1 MTLDHT
7 ARDAISTLG
16 YTPRE
21 AAFLALVAHHS
32 GYFVRRQFLQWIGSG
47 PGQTV
52 VDFTHKLLVRRH
64 ATVQTFCYATHV
76 YHLSAR
82 VLYAAAAAP
91 TSHRRRRV
99 ALAVKARLMAL
110 DYVLARPDLHF
121 LTRDEERLAY
131 CDALGI
137 DRAWLPQRRYC
148 GFRSTAGSLRY
159 FVEAAPMGLLRED
172 EVVPTLVCA
181 YIDDGTA
188 SVSGFETY
196 VRDYRRLW
204 VSVPRWRLVYI
215 ADAPRRLADAVV
227 AFRRVCC
234 GTGRAARSA
243 RTPAPSCRCWT
254 TSGSGGCMTRSG
266 GPPWTRRLLTGFVTC
281 GVDSRGHDWEVL
293 YGQWE
298 ARGDEAIRRVLSAPV
313 PARTLNPSGFE
324 SCVLGHSYVATS
336 PVRRPA

>member
-1 MTLDHT
+1 MSIDHT
-7 ARDAISTLG
+7 DTEAIGALG

-21 AAFLALVAHHS
+21 AGFLALVARHS

-52 VDFTHKLLVRRH
+52 VDFTQKLLVRHH
-64 ATVQTFCYATHV
+64 ATLQTFCYATHV

-91 TSHRRRRV
+91 TGHRRRRV
-99 ALAVKARLMAL
+99 AMAVKARLMAL
-110 DYVLARPDLHF
+110 DYVLARPELHF

-148 GFRSTAGSLRY
+148 GFRSTAGSIRY
-159 FVEAAPMGLLRED
+159 FVEAAPMGLLREGGA
-172 EVVPTLVCA
+172 VPTLVCA

-188 SVSGFETY
+188 SVSGFETHL
-196 VRDYRRLW
+196 RDYRRLW

-215 ADAPRRLADAVV
+215 ADAPRRLADAVA
-227 AFRRVCC
+227 AFRRICAEPVALPL
-234 GTGRAARSA
+234 GTHAGALASLLDYFQLRRVYDAKQWAALDKAALDRF
-243 RTPAPSCRCWT
+243 RDL
-254 TSGSGGCMTRSG
+254 
-266 GPPWTRRLLTGFVTC
+266 RRRFA
-281 GVDSRGHDWEVL
+281 GHDWEVV

-298 ARGDEAIRRVLSAPV
+298 ARGDDAIRRVLTAPV
-313 PARTLNPSGFE
+313 PAATLNPSAFE

-336 PVRRPA
+336 PIRRPA

>member
-1 MTLDHT
+1 MTVDHT
-7 ARDAISTLG
+7 DLEAIGALG

-21 AAFLALVAHHS
+21 AAFLALVARHS

-52 VDFTHKLLVRRH
+52 VDFTQKLLVRRH
-64 ATVQTFCYATHV
+64 ATLQTFCYATHV

-91 TSHRRRRV
+91 TRHQRRRV
-99 ALAVKARLMAL
+99 ALAVKPRLMAL
-110 DYVLARPDLHF
+110 DYVLARPDLLF

-148 GFRSTAGSLRY
+148 GFRSAAGSTRY
-159 FVEAAPMGLLRED
+159 FVEAAPMGLLREAGA
-172 EVVPTLVCA
+172 VPTLVCA

-188 SVSGFETY
+188 SVSGFETHL
-196 VRDYRRLW
+196 REYRRLW
-204 VSVPRWRLVYI
+204 VSAPQWRLVYI
-215 ADAPRRLADAVV
+215 ADAPRRLADAVT
-227 AFRRVCC
+227 AFRRVC
-234 GTGRAARSA
+234 AEPVVPPLSA
-243 RTPAPSCRCWT
+243 HAGALASLLDYFQL
-254 TSGSGGCMTRSG
+254 
-266 GPPWTRRLLTGFVTC
+266 RRVYDAKRWASFDKTALDRFRDLRRRFA
-281 GVDSRGHDWEVL
+281 GHDWEVL

-298 ARGDEAIRRVLSAPV
+298 ARGDDAIRRVLSAPV
-313 PARTLNPSGFE
+313 PAASLNPSAFE

-336 PVRRPA
+336 AVRRPA